1 MAIKIGINGF
11 GRIGRLV
18 CRVAC
23 GRKDCEVVAIN
34 DPFMTL
40 DYLIYLFKY
49 DSVHGRFEG
58 TIEDK
63 GGKLF
68 INGKEVQFFNW
79 YIIYV
84 YIMLYIAK
92 IQLKSHGVKLVQIM
106 SVNQLVYS
114 QQLKVLQ
121 NI

>member
-1 MAIKIGINGF
+1 MRYIFVTDSFLLEIRIFLFFFDLYFNTTTAMAIKIGINGF

-49 DSVHGRFEG
+49 DSVHGRFDG
-58 TIEDK
+58 TIENK

-68 INGKEVQFFNW
+68 INGKEVHFFNW
-79 YIIYV
+79 YS
-84 YIMLYIAK
+84 YI
-92 IQLKSHGVKLVQIM
+92 
-106 SVNQLVYS
+106 
-114 QQLKVLQ
+114 
-121 NI
+121 